1 MASTTPPIVLQL
13 AVPTPLYASFDYLLP
28 AGCNPAVLQPG
39 MRLRLPFGRSQV
51 VGILLAVGHE
61 SRIDVGRLRP
71 ATRLLDSHPL
81 LGPDLLALGRWAAH
95 YYHHPIGEV
104 FAALLPSLLRQGK
117 QPDEADDVGWHLT
130 AAGRAADPAEL
141 VRAPRQAALLR
152 HLQLHADGGLSAEQ
166 LTEQGTSARAAL
178 RALMGK
184 GWVKECAAP
193 VFVPAVQAAPG
204 ALDLNAAQRAAVTE
218 VCAALHRYKP
228 FVVEG
233 VTGSGKTEVYLDI
246 IDRVATA
253 GAQALVLVPEIGLT
267 PQLVARFAARLRH
280 PMVVLHSGLTDR
292 QRLQAWHAA
301 ATGAAKVIVGTR
313 SAVFT
318 PLPRPGVIIIDEEHD
333 VSLKQQDGFRYHA
346 RDVAVWRANHL
357 GVPVVLGS
365 ATPSLETLYN
375 VERGRYQRLHLP
387 QRAGDARPPTLR
399 IIDVRHRPLA
409 GNLSEALLQI
419 VKAHLQRGHQA
430 LLFLNRRGYA
440 PTLLCHD
447 CGWVARCQRCDA
459 HLIYHQS
466 QRRLRC
472 HHCGGEQKAE
482 PHCPACSSDELRALG
497 HGTERVEQVLREHFP
512 DHAIARIDRDST
524 RRKGSLQQLL
534 DAAQRGEY
542 PLLIGTQMLAK
553 GHHLPKVTL
562 AAILD
567 ADQGLFSVDFRA
579 GETLAQLIIQ
589 VAGRAGRAEHAGE
602 VLIQTH
608 HPEHPLL
615 RTLLA
620 EGYAS
625 FASAALVERRAAA
638 LPPYTH
644 MALLRAEASA
654 AELPQRFLAAAL
666 ALAQQGK
673 HGGVEL
679 LGPVPAP
686 MERRAGR
693 YRAQLL
699 LQATARGELHRL
711 LDAWLPQF
719 SALPLAR
726 KVRWSIDVDP
736 MDLS

>member
-61 SRIDVGRLRP
+61 RRIDVGRLRP
-71 ATRLLDSHPL
+71 ATGLLDSHPL

-184 GWVKECAAP
+184 GCVNECAAP
-193 VFVPAVQAAPG
+193 DFVPAVQAAPG

-218 VCAALHRYKP
+218 VCAALHHYNP
-228 FVVEG
+228 FVEEG
-233 VTGSGKTEVYLDI
+233 VTGSDKTEVYLD
-246 IDRVATA
+246 
-253 GAQALVLVPEIGLT
+253 
-267 PQLVARFAARLRH
+267 
-280 PMVVLHSGLTDR
+280 
-292 QRLQAWHAA
+292 
-301 ATGAAKVIVGTR
+301 
-313 SAVFT
+313 
-318 PLPRPGVIIIDEEHD
+318 IIDEEHD

-497 HGTERVEQVLREHFP
+497 HGTARVEQVLREHFP

-579 GETLAQLIIQ
+579 SETLAQLIIQ

-625 FASAALVERRAAA
+625 FAAAALAERRAAA

-719 SALPLAR
+719 SVLPLAR
-726 KVRWSIDVDP
+726 KVRWSVDVDP

>member
-1 MASTTPPIVLQL
+1 MASTSPPIVLQL

-267 PQLVARFAARLRH
+267 PQLGARFAARLRH

-365 ATPSLETLYN
+365 AAPSQGPLYN

-430 LLFLNRRGYA
+430 LLFLNRRCY
-440 PTLLCHD
+440 
-447 CGWVARCQRCDA
+447 A

-472 HHCGGEQKAE
+472 HHCSSEQKAE

-567 ADQGLFSVDFRA
+567 ADQGLFSGDFRA
-579 GETLAQLIIQ
+579 SETLAQLIIQ

-615 RTLLA
+615 RTLLS

-644 MALLRAEASA
+644 MALLRAVGSA
-654 AELPQRFLAAAL
+654 ALLPHRFLAAAR
-666 ALAQQGK
+666 ALAQLGK
-673 HGGVEL
+673 HGGGEL

-699 LQATARGELHRL
+699 LQATARL
-711 LDAWLPQF
+711 
-719 SALPLAR
+719 
-726 KVRWSIDVDP
+726 
-736 MDLS
+736 

>member
-51 VGILLAVGHE
+51 VGFLLAVGHE
-61 SRIDVGRLRP
+61 SRSDVGRLRP
-71 ATRLLDSHPL
+71 ATRQLDSHPL

-141 VRAPRQAALLR
+141 LRAP
-152 HLQLHADGGLSAEQ
+152 
-166 LTEQGTSARAAL
+166 
-178 RALMGK
+178 MGK

-301 ATGAAKVIVGTR
+301 ATSAAKVIVGTR

-346 RDVAVWRANHL
+346 RDVAVWRAHHL

-409 GNLSEALLQI
+409 DNLSEALLQI
-419 VKAHLQRGHQA
+419 VKTHKQREQQTQQNQ
-430 LLFLNRRGYA
+430 NRRGYA
-440 PTLLCHD
+440 PSLLCHPAAV
-447 CGWVARCQRCDA
+447 VAEQR
-459 HLIYHQS
+459 
-466 QRRLRC
+466 
-472 HHCGGEQKAE
+472 
-482 PHCPACSSDELRALG
+482 
-497 HGTERVEQVLREHFP
+497 
-512 DHAIARIDRDST
+512 
-524 RRKGSLQQLL
+524 
-534 DAAQRGEY
+534 
-542 PLLIGTQMLAK
+542 
-553 GHHLPKVTL
+553 
-562 AAILD
+562 
-567 ADQGLFSVDFRA
+567 
-579 GETLAQLIIQ
+579 
-589 VAGRAGRAEHAGE
+589 
-602 VLIQTH
+602 
-608 HPEHPLL
+608 
-615 RTLLA
+615 
-620 EGYAS
+620 
-625 FASAALVERRAAA
+625 
-638 LPPYTH
+638 
-644 MALLRAEASA
+644 
-654 AELPQRFLAAAL
+654 
-666 ALAQQGK
+666 
-673 HGGVEL
+673 
-679 LGPVPAP
+679 
-686 MERRAGR
+686 
-693 YRAQLL
+693 
-699 LQATARGELHRL
+699 
-711 LDAWLPQF
+711 
-719 SALPLAR
+719 
-726 KVRWSIDVDP
+726 
-736 MDLS
+736 